1 MKRTSSTLYCFSPPI
16 MVITMLSEVT
26 LFAYTLLRYKMT
38 QITRVVSMMLLFL
51 ALFQWAE
58 FNVCGGHNAQ
68 MWSHIGFVSITLL
81 PALAIHLISLIA
93 KKKNTLLKAI
103 SYTVSAIFAVLF
115 GLSSSDISA
124 HACGGNYAIF
134 QIADKVGGF
143 YFLYYYFWLFV
154 GIGLCLYYIM
164 KANKKIR
171 QALIL
176 QIVGY
181 LSFLLPTGIVNTIN
195 PKTIEGLPSIMC
207 GFAVI
212 YAFILVFGI
221 VPLTITKRGLRKA

>member
-1 MKRTSSTLYCFSPPI
+1 

-51 ALFQWAE
+51 VLFQWAE

-93 KKKNTLLKAI
+93 KKKNRLLRAI

-195 PKTIEGLPSIMC
+195 PKTIEGLPSILC

-221 VPLTITKRGLRKA
+221 VPLTINKRGLRKA